1 MADVYEKIAINKKV
15 LIKSPT
21 FITPTP
27 AGDVLLMNRS

>member
-1 MADVYEKIAINKKV
+1 MFMKQIAINKKV

-21 FITPTP
+21 FITWTL